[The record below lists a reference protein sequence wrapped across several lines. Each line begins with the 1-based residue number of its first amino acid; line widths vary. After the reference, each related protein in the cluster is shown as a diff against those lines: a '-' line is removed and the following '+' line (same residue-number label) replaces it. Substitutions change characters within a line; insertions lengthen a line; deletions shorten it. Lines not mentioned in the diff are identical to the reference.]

1 VWTDDE
7 VPNKNGTI
15 ALLSQQRHART
26 RYVSRCTF
34 FVPAKQHC
42 TLLPLGPT
50 KNEYDD
56 SVRIDVTAS
65 PEALDG
71 LHTSTM
77 SSTYEVVRLD
87 KLRFMMNLVS
97 SYEVRRTRLFS
108 IQRAMFTR
116 A

>member
-7 VPNKNGTI
+7 VPNEKGTI

-26 RYVSRCTF
+26 RYVNICTF
-34 FVPAKQHC
+34 FVPSKQHC

-65 PEALDG
+65 PKALDG

-77 SSTYEVVRLD
+77 SSTYEVLRLD